1 MKNIAI
7 IALLASLPLLAQA
20 HHSFAPHFD
29 ANKPVT
35 ITGTII
41 EYEQRNPHAY
51 LNIRAE
57 NADGKIEEWR
67 CESHGYTQLTRN
79 GITPDM
85 LKPGTVIG
93 ISGSQHR
100 RDPHMCFFDTVYLP
114 DGRELSVNGPRGA
127 KKEVVQQ
134 RDSIFGT
141 WMLLP
146 GGFATSGPQ
155 FMMDYLT
162 DAGKAAVEKYNPFTD
177 DPTYRCEP
185 VAIRRAWGAPG
196 TPLSISRRG
205 DDILIRHEWMD
216 VERVIHMNQDAPPAG
231 TPSSILGYSVGHF
244 EDDVL
249 VVESTRFTD
258 GVLNQFVTVEGQP
271 MRALL
276 HSDALRV
283 VERISLDRERNRL
296 VVSMDHFDPKYFS
309 RDFPNYT
316 REYEPSDLT
325 IQPFG
330 CIPEQLK

>member
-1 MKNIAI
+1 MKKLI
-7 IALLASLPLLAQA
+7 ISAFIASLPVLAQA

-29 ANKPVT
+29 ADQPVS
-35 ITGTII
+35 ISGTII

-57 NADGKIEEWR
+57 DADGRMEEWR
-67 CESHGYTQLTRN
+67 CESHGFTQLSRN

-85 LKPGTVIG
+85 LKPGTRVG
-93 ISGSQHR
+93 ISGSRHR
-100 RDPHMCFFDTVYLP
+100 RDPHMCFFDTVYLE

-127 KKEVVQQ
+127 NKAVAQQ

-155 FMMDYLT
+155 FMMDYLSE
-162 DAGKAAVEKYNPFTD
+162 AGKAAVEQYDPFTD

-196 TPLSISRRG
+196 TPLAISRVG

-216 VERVIHMNQDAPPAG
+216 VERVIHMGLAAAPADTPA
-231 TPSSILGYSVGHF
+231 SILGYSVGHF
-244 EDDVL
+244 EGDTL
-249 VVESTRFTD
+249 VIESTHFTD

-271 MRALL
+271 MRGLL

-283 VERISLDRERNRL
+283 VERISLDKDRNRL
-296 VVSMDHFDPKYFS
+296 VVSMDHYDPKYFT

-316 REYEPSDLT
+316 REYGPSTLT
-325 IQPFG
+325 IEPFG